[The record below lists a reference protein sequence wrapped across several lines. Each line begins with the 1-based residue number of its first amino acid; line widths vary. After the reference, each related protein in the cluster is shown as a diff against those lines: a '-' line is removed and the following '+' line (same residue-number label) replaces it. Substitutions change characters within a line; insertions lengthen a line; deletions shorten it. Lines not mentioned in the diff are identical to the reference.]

1 VRGKQSFLGGALVLG
16 LAGLFS
22 RVLGAG
28 YRIPLYRLLGREGV
42 GLFQMAHPVYGL
54 VLVLSTTGI
63 NVAVSK
69 LVAEK
74 MAAGDEAGAWRA
86 FRVSFALLTIMGLA
100 LSVALVLAAEPIAT
114 YIVRDQRARLSIMAI
129 SPAVFFVSVMAAYR
143 GLFQGLQQMTPTA
156 VSQVVEQ
163 LARVATT
170 LVLAYIL
177 RPRGVEYA
185 SAGAAFGAVT
195 GAVVGLAYV
204 VLVYYRMQPRA
215 HRPAVPHAAGVP
227 VHTVM
232 SRIVHLAVPVSLA
245 GGILGVM
252 QLLDLVL
259 VPARLRAAGFAGD
272 QITALYGQLS
282 GGAVPL
288 VNMPTVL
295 SAALQ
300 VSLVPAVSAALAGGS
315 LARVR
320 DRAQTALRVTFLL
333 MLPAVVGLYVLS
345 REIPYLLFGDAGI
358 GVPLAAMAA
367 GTLFLALQQATSGVL
382 QGMGDT
388 VIPVRSLLVGVLA
401 KALVTYTLTAIPAL
415 GIRGAALGTVAGF
428 LVTASL
434 NLTAVTVRLGPVIQ
448 PVDMILKPGF
458 AALTM
463 GVIARLLYEQ
473 LVTALGNANLA
484 TVFAMGGGM
493 VSYGVV
499 ILLIGGIRGSDLN
512 LLPVV
517 GPRLRR
523 AMERVGWM

>member
-1 VRGKQSFLGGALVLG
+1 MRGKQSFLGGALVLG

-28 YRIPLYRLLGREGV
+28 YRIPLYRVLGREGV

-163 LARVATT
+163 LARVVTT

-215 HRPAVPHAAGVP
+215 HRPAVPRAAGVP

-388 VIPVRSLLVGVLA
+388 VIPMRSLLVGVLA

-415 GIRGAALGTVAGF
+415 GIRGAALGTVVGF

-484 TVFAMGGGM
+484 TVFAIGGGM

-499 ILLIGGIRGSDLN
+499 ILLIGGVRGSDLN
-512 LLPVV
+512 LLPVI